1 MSKGGGSS
9 STQRQTSTSEPWK
22 EAQPYL
28 TDIMSRG
35 QALSRQ
41 GASYYPNQTY
51 VGPTA
56 AEGAAWQQQ
65 ANYNN
70 AVFGN
75 QPTLQYGNL
84 SNYGNNAIQG
94 NNQLG
99 QMTGQMAPGA
109 MGAVNSAFSPYDI
122 GGRFDS
128 LQGPQGSVREAS
140 PQAGQIGQYGFG
152 TTLDAAGNA
161 PQYGQAGN
169 LDATGAYQRMLS
181 GQPDY
186 QGTQGA
192 IDAANAQ
199 VMRQLTDKIV
209 PQLNQQATFSN
220 NMTGGIKGLNAAMP
234 EIAQRMSEN
243 AQNINNQERIR
254 ALEQQER
261 AANSVSQGGL
271 QSYGLGLQTAQ
282 GQRGLEQSQANLNL
296 SADQARANMGLS
308 DAQLGLQTDMARYGI
323 NSDAANFGLQREQ
336 ARESAMGG
344 YRSDALGYGNLAG
357 NLAAQSAGDQARAA
371 AMFPGIYDMGRT
383 PSTDS
388 LAYANYDRAIQEDA
402 LQSDID
408 RFNYMRDQP
417 YNNLGWYSNLVT
429 GAASPY
435 GTQSSTTT
443 GPAGSRAAGA
453 LGGAMAGSQIGGMFG
468 NPATGGYSGWGAILG
483 GLAGMYL

>member
-1 MSKGGGSS
+1 MK
-9 STQRQTSTSEPWK
+9 
-22 EAQPYL
+22 
-28 TDIMSRG
+28 RG
-35 QALSRQ
+35 QQLSGQ
-41 GASYYPNQTY
+41 SPTYYPNQTY

-65 ANYNN
+65 ANYNSS
-70 AVFGN
+70 VFGG
-75 QPTLQYGNL
+75 QPTLQYGGL
-84 SNYGNNAIQG
+84 TGYGNNAIQG

-99 QMTGQMAPGA
+99 QMSSQMAPSA
-109 MGAVNSAFSPYDI
+109 TSAVNQAFSPYDV
-122 GGRFDS
+122 GGRFDA
-128 LQGPQGSVREAS
+128 LGAPTGTVREAT

-152 TTLDAAGNA
+152 TTLDAQGNA
-161 PQYGQAGN
+161 PQYGKAGS
-169 LDATGAYQRMLS
+169 LDATSAYNRMLS

-199 VMRQLTDKIV
+199 VMRQLTDQIV

-261 AANSVSQGGL
+261 AANNVSQGGL

-296 SADQARANMGLS
+296 SADQARANLGQS

-323 NSDAANFGLQREQ
+323 NNDQANFGLQREQ
-336 ARESAMGG
+336 ARESALGG

-357 NLAAQSAGDQARAA
+357 NLASQSAGDQARAA
-371 AMFPGIYDMGRT
+371 AMFPSIYDMGRQ
-383 PSTDS
+383 PSGDS
-388 LAYANYDRAIQEDA
+388 MAYANYDRAIQEDA
-402 LQSDID
+402 LQSDVD

-417 YNNLGWYSNLVT
+417 YDQLGWYSGLINGT
-429 GAASPY
+429 ASPY
-435 GTQSSTTT
+435 GSQTTT
-443 GPAGSRAAGA
+443 APGGSRTAGAMGGALAGYQATAGLPWWARLGGAA
-453 LGGAMAGSQIGGMFG
+453 LGGYAG
-468 NPATGGYSGWGAILG
+468 GWG
-483 GLAGMYL
+483 